1 MIGIIFDFDA
11 INSERSSGTMST
23 VLSQPIYH
31 DALINGKFL
40 AGLTTIAMMLITI
53 IVILF
58 VLELIVFG
66 IVSTITEL
74 ARIGLFNHEKS
85 PSKKVVM
92 VK

>member
-1 MIGIIFDFDA
+1 
-11 INSERSSGTMST
+11 
-23 VLSQPIYH
+23 
-31 DALINGKFL
+31 
-40 AGLTTIAMMLITI
+40 MMLISI